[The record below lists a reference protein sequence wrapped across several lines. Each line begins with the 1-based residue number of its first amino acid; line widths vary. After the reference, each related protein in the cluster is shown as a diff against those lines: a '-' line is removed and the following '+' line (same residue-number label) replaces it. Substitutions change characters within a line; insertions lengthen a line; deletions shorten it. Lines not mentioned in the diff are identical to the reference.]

1 MHVALD
7 LGPRLSTLGH
17 RLAIGVQC
25 IDALTGRPADT
36 PLKVRIATLGPLTAD
51 FELEGKGGG
60 RYALRDA
67 GKLARLWDRTT
78 QPGAVLPRTID
89 LRVHEASSGGEGAAP
104 HRYMPRRVTLALTE
118 TPPPAPPVPGFRPR
132 PLAAPAN
139 GFVVRLW
146 PGPAYPFD
154 GGGTVVRGCVR
165 RGANVETAP
174 RVRWPRVIATKGARV
189 VGVAH
194 GDERGEYTLLVRY
207 PAGLISPLA
216 PAAADAQ
223 VTLTAYGRSA
233 APAHSVPFDDLAA
246 EPAAVAAA
254 DADPIADLPAAYNRQ
269 VAVARTLAF
278 GAVQR
283 GPDFEL
289 LLPP

>member
-1 MHVALD
+1 MYLALD
-7 LGPRLSTLGH
+7 LGPRLSTLEH

-25 IDALTGRPADT
+25 IDALTGRPAEA
-36 PLKVRIATLGPLTAD
+36 PLTVRIATLGPLVAD
-51 FELEGKGGG
+51 LELEGKGGG

-78 QPGAVLPRTID
+78 QPGAPLPRAID
-89 LRVHEASSGGEGAAP
+89 LRVHERSRDGEGNAP
-104 HRYMPRRVTLALTE
+104 HRYLPRRVTLALTE

-132 PLAAPAN
+132 PLPAPVN
-139 GFVVRLW
+139 GFTVRLW

-165 RGANVETAP
+165 RGANAQTAP

-194 GDERGEYTLLVRY
+194 GDERGEYALLVRY

-233 APAHSVPFDDLAA
+233 PPVHAAPYDDLAA
-246 EPAAVAAA
+246 EPAAVVAA
-254 DADPIADLPAAYNRQ
+254 DADPVADLPAAYNRQ
-269 VAVARTLAF
+269 VVLARTLVF

>member
-1 MHVALD
+1 MYIALD
-7 LGPRLSTLGH
+7 LGPRLSTLEH
-17 RLAIGVQC
+17 RLAIGVHC
-25 IDALTGRPADT
+25 IDALTGRSVEV
-36 PLKVRIATLGPLTAD
+36 PLGVRISTLGPLVAD
-51 FELEGKGGG
+51 LELEGKDGG

-78 QPGAVLPRTID
+78 QPGALLPRSID
-89 LRVHEASSGGEGAAP
+89 LHVHERSHSGEATAP

-118 TPPPAPPVPGFRPR
+118 TPLPVPPVPGFRPR
-132 PLAAPAN
+132 PLPSPVN
-139 GFVVRLW
+139 GFTVRLW

-154 GGGTVVRGCVR
+154 GGGTLVRGCVR
-165 RGANVETAP
+165 RGANAQTAQ

-194 GDERGEYTLLVRY
+194 GDERGEYALLLRY
-207 PAGLISPLA
+207 PAGLMSPLL
-216 PAAADAQ
+216 PAADDAQ

-233 APAHSVPFDDLAA
+233 PPVHTAPYDDLAA
-246 EPAAVAAA
+246 ELSAVVAA
-254 DADPIADLPAAYNRQ
+254 DASPVADLPAPYNRQ
-269 VAVARTLAF
+269 VAVARTLVF